1 MRHLLKFFVAYAE
14 ATKRFSICKLSI
26 CVRRINNP
34 MPVIAS
40 TFFGGWGGGGVE
52 EVFRLW
58 GQKQTCLSV
67 FGCVLGILPAG
78 FSKKSNN

>member
-14 ATKRFSICKLSI
+14 ATKRFSICNLSI

-52 EVFRLW
+52 EVFLLW